1 MSTMLSTDGIMD
13 ISSGHSSTKI
23 HHAPGG
29 KTSIDLFGGYDK
41 AEPAAAAAAV
51 VVQAPATPGRDASS
65 VLDAAAVAAVTTPSV
80 SKRTDSRL
88 AFRELKLRVMET
100 VANCKNIGGLP
111 PAPCGCVCVCVDDVC
126 LSLVLCGVWGRGA
139 RVCMVCVGLGRGGG
153 LIWLG
158 G

>member
-51 VVQAPATPGRDASS
+51 VVQAPATPGRGKW
-65 VLDAAAVAAVTTPSV
+65 TETPQECAP
-80 SKRTDSRL
+80 RREATNHTQSR
-88 AFRELKLRVMET
+88 
-100 VANCKNIGGLP
+100 
-111 PAPCGCVCVCVDDVC
+111 
-126 LSLVLCGVWGRGA
+126 S
-139 RVCMVCVGLGRGGG
+139 
-153 LIWLG
+153 
-158 G
+158 

>member
-29 KTSIDLFGGYDK
+29 KSNLDLFGGYAN

-51 VVQAPATPGRDASS
+51 TAVVEAPATPGRDAAS

-100 VANCKNIGGLP
+100 VASCKNIGGLP
-111 PAPCGCVCVCVDDVC
+111 AWLCGC
-126 LSLVLCGVWGRGA
+126 
-139 RVCMVCVGLGRGGG
+139 GG
-153 LIWLG
+153 
-158 G
+158 

>member
-13 ISSGHSSTKI
+13 ISTGHSSTKI

-29 KTSIDLFGGYDK
+29 KSNLDLFGGYAN

-51 VVQAPATPGRDASS
+51 TAVVVEAPATPGRDAAS

-100 VANCKNIGGLP
+100 VASCKNIGGLP
-111 PAPCGCVCVCVDDVC
+111 RVVVW
-126 LSLVLCGVWGRGA
+126 VWG
-139 RVCMVCVGLGRGGG
+139 MTCVF
-153 LIWLG
+153 
-158 G
+158 